1 MKATI
6 QLNESE
12 VRAAICAWLLREYD
26 ISVNSTNDIVI
37 KDYAEEWLGDPQN
50 APVCP
55 ATRYGAE
62 ISVPNVQ
69 LKKKSERG
77 R

>member
-6 QLNESE
+6 QLTEGE
-12 VRAAICAWLLREYD
+12 LKAAVCSWLIKEYG
-26 ISVNSTNDIVI
+26 ISVNATNDIKI
-37 KDYAEEWLGDPQN
+37 KDYSEEYLGDPQC
-50 APVCP
+50 APVSP

-62 ISVPNVQ
+62 VKVQ
-69 LKKKSERG
+69 DIMLKKG

>member
-6 QLNESE
+6 QLTESE
-12 VRAAICAWLLREYD
+12 LRAAVCSWLLKEYG
-26 ISVNSTNDIVI
+26 ISVNATKDITI
-37 KDYAEEWLGDPQN
+37 NEYLEEWLGDPQN
-50 APVCP
+50 APVSP

-62 ISVPNVQ
+62 VQ
-69 LKKKSERG
+69 VHNIQTKKIR